1 MSYSSEM
8 AADPKHLER
17 LIEELSQL
25 PERERARLVAEATRR
40 SKTLPKTGAFRRP
53 LLNGGEA
60 WVGGD
65 IRREELYDDDGR

>member
-1 MSYSSEM
+1 M

-25 PERERARLVAEATRR
+25 PERERLRLFQEVARR
-40 SKTLPKTGAFRRP
+40 SKSLPKTDTFKRP
-53 LLNGGEA
+53 ILRGGDS

-65 IRREELYDDDGR
+65 LGREDLYGDDGR